1 MSASGVPTQVIQ
13 ADPLEGSD
21 VGRLEYHLGSLAG
34 IEGLLPTGRAQA
46 PLITRSEARES
57 GLGTREVVADQP
69 AEFEEIGVDPRTHH
83 VGPEVVGPGVA
94 ASIAEEARQ
103 WLAAARLELTT
114 ENVLGHAAHLSTIKS
129 AEAIADTRTVLRTL
143 VLLVRGALP
152 ALLVATLMPLA
163 VFYVALAAGS
173 MIWAIALSVTYAYGV
188 AIYQYARWRRLS
200 GMLLVAV
207 FMASLRVLAAVA
219 SGHVVMFFAVPV
231 LETAGFGLMF
241 AATMFTSEPLVVRLA
256 RDLIPHAADDFAQR
270 GSLIRTLSLVWTVTY
285 LASCTT
291 SIVLLST
298 VPLPVFLGAHTL
310 TGWFWTGSGMVLTVS
325 LCRRRAAGLLDETR
339 LRPAPLP
346 VAIDG

>member
-1 MSASGVPTQVIQ
+1 MSASGVPTQVVQ
-13 ADPLEGSD
+13 ADPFEGPD
-21 VGRLEYHLGSLAG
+21 VGRLQNHLRGLAG
-34 IEGLLPTGRAQA
+34 VKGLLPTGCAQA
-46 PLITRSEARES
+46 PPVAGLEARES
-57 GLGTREVVADQP
+57 GLGGREVVADQA
-69 AEFEEIGVDPRTHH
+69 AEFEEIGVDARTHH
-83 VGPEVVGPGVA
+83 VRSEVIRAGAA
-94 ASIAEEARQ
+94 ASVAVETRQ
-103 WLAAARLELTT
+103 GIAAARLELAT
-114 ENVLGHAAHLSTIKS
+114 EDVLGHGAHLSTIKS
-129 AEAIADTRTVLRTL
+129 GEATADTRSVLRTL

-163 VFYVALAAGS
+163 VFYVALAASS
-173 MIWAIALSVTYAYGV
+173 MIWAIALSVAYAYGV

-270 GSLIRTLSLVWTVTY
+270 GSLIRTLSVVWTVTY

-291 SIVLLST
+291 SMVLLST

-310 TGWFWTGSGMVLTVS
+310 AGWFWTGSGMALTIA
-325 LCRRRAAGLLDETR
+325 LCRRRAAGLLDESR
-339 LRPAPLP
+339 LRPAA
-346 VAIDG
+346 VGAA